1 MTSVLQLTFPDEA
14 EVGRIAAM
22 TDAAARNRLI
32 TEAYSRLSAEVARR
46 IEGHANWCTYATWA
60 SRQAG
65 VTIRHED
72 LADVVRDRMRRA
84 LHLRGLAETL
94 LEWVEDGALDLLQVV
109 VDAVDELGPLKRSSE
124 AVGRGNRKVF
134 QEIAL
139 QFSRWLTAFPDL
151 HQISDADMERFSQQL
166 TAGPAPEG
174 QDLLKQ
180 AFANY
185 GSAARSANA
194 GEKTQTMLLADLQI
208 GFHEQIRLQPDIKA
222 AMDGAL
228 LEPGDIADFLAE
240 KLTGHEGRIGR
251 AVERLRGLVESP
263 MQRFSRML
271 ADHIQEEVRTLITE
285 NLMSLWL
292 PPDQELRLGR
302 DLTRPFPEAL
312 QTLSDPAL
320 LTLFEKFR
328 SAAADSETGS
338 GVKDWANFNDRMGF
352 IADLFRAYLDD
363 RSLYVSP
370 ALPASVPS
378 ITSAG

>member
-1 MTSVLQLTFPDEA
+1 MTPAIQLSFPDEA
-14 EVGRIAAM
+14 EVRRISAM

-32 TEAYSRLSAEVARR
+32 TEAYSRLSAEMARR
-46 IEGHANWCTYATWA
+46 VEGHANWCTYATWA

-65 VTIRHED
+65 GTIRHED
-72 LADVVRDRMRRA
+72 LVDVLRERIRGA
-84 LHLRGLAETL
+84 LHLRGFAETL
-94 LEWVEDGALDLLQVV
+94 LEWVEEGALDLLQIV

-134 QEIAL
+134 EEIAL
-139 QFSRWLTAFPDL
+139 QFSRWLTAFPDIQ
-151 HQISDADMERFSQQL
+151 QISDAGLESFSQQL
-166 TAGPAPEG
+166 IAGPAPEG

-180 AFANY
+180 AFTNY
-185 GSAARSANA
+185 RNAARTANA
-194 GEKTQTMLLADLQI
+194 GEKIQLMLLADLQI
-208 GFHEQIRLQPDIKA
+208 GFHEQIRLQPDIKS

-251 AVERLRGLVESP
+251 AIERLWGMVESP

-271 ADHIQEEVRTLITE
+271 ADHIHEEVRTLITE

-312 QTLSDPAL
+312 HTLSDPAL
-320 LTLFEKFR
+320 LRLFEEFR
-328 SAAADSETGS
+328 SAADSETGS

-363 RSLYVSP
+363 RNLYVSP
-370 ALPASVPS
+370 TLP
-378 ITSAG
+378 